1 MIITHL
7 IASTK
12 RTFNR
17 FEVLTVKLAF
27 TMLAKGAE
35 ETYVEVLD
43 AFFQERDYTPP
54 LSEILDFD
62 SFHHLPL

>member
-1 MIITHL
+1 M
-7 IASTK
+7 
-12 RTFNR
+12 
-17 FEVLTVKLAF
+17 LTVKLAF

-62 SFHHLPL
+62 SFHHFTKLSTMHRATLVLI